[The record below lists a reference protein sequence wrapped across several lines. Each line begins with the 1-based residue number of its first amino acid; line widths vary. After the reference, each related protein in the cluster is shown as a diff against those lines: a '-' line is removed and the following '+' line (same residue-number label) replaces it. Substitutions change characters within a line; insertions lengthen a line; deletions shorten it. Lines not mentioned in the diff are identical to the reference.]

1 MKWFSDEV
9 EETFESIVAP
19 LNDICDK
26 LRNYLSTKSQEEMEL
41 VDERVRIENDISNT
55 LYEQKKAKFT
65 LDKISNMMPSDKELD
80 NL

>member
-55 LYEQKKAKFT
+55 RYEQKKAKFT